1 VPEETTMVDRTFVQ
15 AYLKHN
21 YPIRPVSVECLRL
34 NPGQGRALYRIE
46 DGAGQ
51 LWVLRLYRQEQP
63 VPSWFEGGRAAEW
76 LGERADL
83 LQWLSEL
90 DFAAPRLLPTRAQ
103 APVSAYEDWCGL
115 LTSFLAGTTPNNSG
129 ETFQSLAATLGHLH
143 ATGLRRGQGQT
154 LLTVDSWWHPLE
166 RAAGYALQQLAS
178 LSEIPDEWQ
187 PLRAR
192 TQAILQVINLPLQL
206 PVGCIHGDC
215 WTGNT
220 IRGPDGQ
227 IRLIDWDAAGRG
239 ALILDVGALLGDCFV
254 RTAQEVVPDT
264 QWVTTV
270 VDTYRR
276 YRTLTGPELELL
288 PEAIQFGPAFRAA
301 IRFSLA
307 DREGWS
313 DGLIRGLR
321 HEQARLAA
329 SAQIA
334 RLATAQLLARN

>member
-1 VPEETTMVDRTFVQ
+1 MAPASYGCCACTVRSSLSRPGLEGEGPQSGSASAPICCNGCQSSISPLRASCQRARRRQSAPMRTGAAFSPAFLRVQ
-15 AYLKHN
+15 HRT
-21 YPIRPVSVECLRL
+21 IRARPSSRSPRRSATCM
-34 NPGQGRALYRIE
+34 PPAC
-46 DGAGQ
+46 GA
-51 LWVLRLYRQEQP
+51 
-63 VPSWFEGGRAAEW
+63 S
-76 LGERADL
+76 
-83 LQWLSEL
+83 
-90 DFAAPRLLPTRAQ
+90 
-103 APVSAYEDWCGL
+103 
-115 LTSFLAGTTPNNSG
+115 
-129 ETFQSLAATLGHLH
+129 
-143 ATGLRRGQGQT
+143 QGQT

-192 TQAILQVINLPLQL
+192 TQAILQVINRSLQL

-215 WTGNT
+215 WTGNA